1 MIFTTGYHPRSN
13 VSRFNSA
20 GFRCLFELDEMEI
33 SPLTISEVVSLWC
46 GQLLANLRYPR
57 AQWKG
62 CWIQYISGLMWH
74 LISWSIHSWSSHY
87 KPPAT
92 AAGNYMFS
100 CFLSPL
106 LPSPLQAAHRQ
117 HTIRKLQHQAHLPY
131 VFCFGAY
138 RAGPSVPAMPGHSKS
153 QPFRAKQVTQN
164 AESRQVTS
172 STK

>member
-1 MIFTTGYHPRSN
+1 MSPDSTLLGLG
-13 VSRFNSA
+13 A
-20 GFRCLFELDEMEI
+20 CLSWMEWKF
-33 SPLTISEVVSLWC
+33 LHWVYLWY

-57 AQWKG
+57 AQWTG

-138 RAGPSVPAMPGHSKS
+138 RAGPSLPAMPGHSKS
-153 QPFRAKQVTQN
+153 QPFRAHQCQGCP
-164 AESRQVTS
+164 SRQGAPVASHAKRRVTPS
-172 STK
+172 HK